1 MKVVV
6 KTTLKFRRYIVMF
19 DIQSD
24 SLDTY
29 ILHDLLIDNQL
40 VCEISMVH
48 IKKKSLKPSI
58 SIHTLVHLIG
68 TEIHESS

>member
-1 MKVVV
+1 MAMKGVV
-6 KTTLKFRRYIVMF
+6 KTTLKFRRYNVMF

-48 IKKKSLKPSI
+48 IKKNHSNHPYPF
-58 SIHTLVHLIG
+58 IHWYI
-68 TEIHESS
+68 